1 MDCEEMSKSRNCKCF
16 VFFFYRGFFKK
27 KQIKKQVGDFMVK
40 KRKNIKHKGS
50 NINRSSDKRKEKQ

>member
-1 MDCEEMSKSRNCKCF
+1 MDCEETSKSRNCKRF
-16 VFFFYRGFFKK
+16 VFFFYRGFFL
-27 KQIKKQVGDFMVK
+27 KKQVGDFMVK

>member
-1 MDCEEMSKSRNCKCF
+1 MKRRVKAETVSALF
-16 VFFFYRGFFKK
+16 FFFYRGFLKK

>member
-1 MDCEEMSKSRNCKCF
+1 MKRRVKAETVSAL
-16 VFFFYRGFFKK
+16 FFSFTEVFKK
-27 KQIKKQVGDFMVK
+27 QKQIKKQVGDFMVK